1 MGILFIG
8 KSHLGLIKL
17 LQGQNGQLYP
27 SREKWVSLME
37 MLYILWRRESK
48 NELWRVQWARCI
60 VFSPCEESGIIP
72 FLVSG
77 AKRKERKRQNK
88 REGGHCRFRLAD
100 SRLLPCSLR
109 RVWRGIFIRRF
120 LLRTT
125 QNAFLG
131 HGIEKT
137 TDKCPSID
145 SNPVSRFR
153 KIKWSLKSTLH
164 EMKFR
169 TQKLVLFEETKDYY
183 QGCRH
188 ARKGRRSGR

>member
-1 MGILFIG
+1 MDSFIPQKGSGSAYYRVTWWKCWCNAKMNFEGCNGPGVLF
-8 KSHLGLIKL
+8 
-17 LQGQNGQLYP
+17 
-27 SREKWVSLME
+27 SLP
-37 MLYILWRRESK
+37 LKKVGSFLFW
-48 NELWRVQWARCI
+48 WA
-60 VFSPCEESGIIP
+60 VPKG
-72 FLVSG
+72 
-77 AKRKERKRQNK
+77 RKERKRQNK
-88 REGGHCRFRLAD
+88 RAGGHCRFRLAD